1 MNWSKSHRRASIG
14 IVAGVVAFAATAVL
28 SLMRNGGA
36 GSAPLPLAALSTVG
50 RLQPIAAV
58 GRLGPEDVPIPPAG
72 ALGPPRLLANGQ
84 QIDGITCQVSEQV
97 LLHIH
102 AHLTIFVDGKPRQ
115 VPAGIGIA
123 PPLEVD
129 ETPVGAFVAGATCFM
144 WLHTHSADGI
154 IHTESPVQRVYTLGN
169 FFDIWGQ
176 PLGRN
181 RVGPARG
188 PVTAFFNGRVFTGNP
203 RSIPLLA
210 HAQIQLDVGRP
221 LIASERISFP
231 KGL

>member
-1 MNWSKSHRRASIG
+1 MSLGLARMRRPRLGSSVG
-14 IVAGVVAFAATAVL
+14 IVMGVAAFAATGVLALTHSSGAV
-28 SLMRNGGA
+28 RTR
-36 GSAPLPLAALSTVG
+36 SAPAAG
-50 RLQPIAAV
+50 P
-58 GRLGPEDVPIPPAG
+58 LGPEGVPIPA
-72 ALGPPRLLANGQ
+72 ATMLARARLLANGQ
-84 QIDGITCQVSEQV
+84 RIDGIACQSATTV
-97 LLHIH
+97 LFHIH
-102 AHLTIFVDGKPRQ
+102 AHLTIFVDGEPRR

-154 IHTESPVQRVYTLGN
+154 VHTESPVTRIYTLGN

-176 PLGRN
+176 PLGPD

-188 PVTAFFNGRVFTGNP
+188 AVTAFLNGHVFDGNP
-203 RSIPLLA
+203 REIPLLA

-221 LIASERISFP
+221 LIAPEQITFP
-231 KGL
+231 QGL